1 MTLATITIVLP
12 IEGEDTAHNEDVR
25 HALDA
30 LASVMLVQAEDGLW
44 SLGSPESED
53 DNGPSEYLR
62 GIGAGATVSV
72 TIHGPDVV
80 GASL

>member
-1 MTLATITIVLP
+1 MTMATITIHLP
-12 IEGEDTAHNEDVR
+12 VEGEDMNEDVR

-62 GIGAGATVSV
+62 GIGAGATASV

-80 GASL
+80 GTSL